1 MQDGTREQNL
11 DQQEV
16 IRQITEALTTK
27 PKEKRKKKKRNYED
41 FEDRTTINHTEGI
54 YRNTVEGNATFNI
67 STVPTAT
74 TNATNG
80 GSSIRDLAMVEK
92 LNTKQSAAHHMA
104 TVEGKN
110 IFITGKLLLVIR
122 SM

>member
-41 FEDRTTINHTEGI
+41 FEDRTIFNHTEGI